1 LLGAGSK
8 PLQLFG
14 LRKTPELSLA
24 LRQALSPLGR
34 SGLSS
39 SNGRLPINRPF
50 AHSAKISGHKGR
62 IAIVTDA
69 GWDAVDA
76 AASGAHWQS
85 QGELN
90 LVSDLRRADER
101 R

>member
-1 LLGAGSK
+1 
-8 PLQLFG
+8 
-14 LRKTPELSLA
+14 
-24 LRQALSPLGR
+24 LGR

-76 AASGAHWQS
+76 AALGAWTWS
-85 QGELN
+85 RGGSFIW
-90 LVSDLRRADER
+90 VC
-101 R
+101 

>member
-1 LLGAGSK
+1 M
-8 PLQLFG
+8 QLFG

-39 SNGRLPINRPF
+39 SNGRLVGNRPF
-50 AHSAKISGHKGR
+50 AHSAKLSGHKGR

-76 AASGAHWQS
+76 AAPK
-85 QGELN
+85 
-90 LVSDLRRADER
+90 RAT
-101 R
+101 